1 MEKLDRYLER
11 LPESASVLKLKTGT
25 ATKHVLEAIYV
36 FEGTEPRIRES
47 DITPELIERMT
58 AAAIIIEEAENLGW
72 GVDFTHIRLHAYD
85 ADMSHLKS
93 LSLPRSIEAKEAEG
107 ESAASI
113 GHLTHGLLAMSAE
126 VRRTLHIV
134 TESLAHRESMHAD
147 IIESLLEAKRDQ
159 AEAEANH
166 MRLENYLDEEGIHQA
181 DSFKATAVEQLGQIL
196 QTVMNAKSGNGIPTA
211 DQLKNWIQSNPDMLN
226 SLFEDKDLMD
236 SLISAYMARGEQ
248 PSN

>member
-11 LPESASVLKLKTGT
+11 LPDSAAVLKLKTGT

-36 FEGTEPRIRES
+36 FEGTEPKIRES
-47 DITPELIERMT
+47 DISPELIERVS
-58 AAAIIIEEAENLGW
+58 AAAVIIEEAENLGW

-85 ADMSHLKS
+85 SQMSHLKS
-93 LSLPRSIEAKEAEG
+93 LSLPRAIEAPEAAG

-113 GHLTHGLLAMSAE
+113 NHLTHGLLAMSAE

-166 MRLENYLDEEGIHQA
+166 MRLENYLDEEGIHQSE
-181 DSFKATAVEQLGQIL
+181 SFKTTAVEQLGAIL
-196 QTVMNAKSGNGIPTA
+196 QTVMNAKAANGIPTA
-211 DQLKNWIQSNPDMLN
+211 EQLKNWIQSNPDMLN
-226 SLFEDKDLMD
+226 SLFDDEDLMN
-236 SLISAYMARGEQ
+236 SLISAYMARNE
-248 PSN
+248 PAPN